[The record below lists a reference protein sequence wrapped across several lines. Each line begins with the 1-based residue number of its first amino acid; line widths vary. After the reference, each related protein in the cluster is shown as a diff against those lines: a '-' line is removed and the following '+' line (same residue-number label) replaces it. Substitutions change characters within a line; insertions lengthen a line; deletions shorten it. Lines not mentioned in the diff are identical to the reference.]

1 MSKVCI
7 VGDTHFSP
15 KQPVSRKDN
24 YPETLLNKLDNLLE
38 LCKDNNV
45 EDVIFLGD
53 LINANQ
59 MTMEYFIILFKHFME
74 FKKNN
79 IRLHSIIGNHD
90 VQHGNEDFL
99 DKSPIVLLFKSNL
112 FNNNSFVIGNKVF
125 TLQNFYNTTDT
136 IEPVNDDKVNILIGH
151 YFYLNGFNDKY
162 HTLSPEE
169 CKSLGYDYYFLG
181 HDHTPYEPLKIN
193 GYEVHRPG
201 SFSRAT
207 SETCQV
213 SRDNIQ
219 VCLFDTN
226 TLEVEYKNIPNVLSS
241 KDVYKETKLI
251 SKLTDKDEIDTTLSE
266 DINNLINDL
275 SFNFSSDIYLVLDEM
290 NLEEEVKESVIK
302 YLEEEGI
309 YR

>member
-90 VQHGNEDFL
+90 VQHGNKDFL
-99 DKSPIVLLFKSNL
+99 DKSPILLLFKSNL
-112 FNNNSFVIGNKVF
+112 FNNSNFVIGNKVF

-151 YFYLNGFNDKY
+151 YFYLNG
-162 HTLSPEE
+162 LM
-169 CKSLGYDYYFLG
+169 
-181 HDHTPYEPLKIN
+181 IN
-193 GYEVHRPG
+193 IIHYL
-201 SFSRAT
+201 
-207 SETCQV
+207 Q
-213 SRDNIQ
+213 
-219 VCLFDTN
+219 
-226 TLEVEYKNIPNVLSS
+226 KN
-241 KDVYKETKLI
+241 
-251 SKLTDKDEIDTTLSE
+251 
-266 DINNLINDL
+266 
-275 SFNFSSDIYLVLDEM
+275 
-290 NLEEEVKESVIK
+290 VKV
-302 YLEEEGI
+302 
-309 YR
+309 